1 MWWCQPCQERTSY
14 SSRPVSPLAVWNSV
28 SITQRAAA
36 TWARASGDV
45 PAGALD
51 R

>member
-1 MWWCQPCQERTSY
+1 MWWCHPAHPRTSY

-28 SITQRAAA
+28 SMIQRVAA
-36 TWARASGDV
+36 TRAMVSRGV
-45 PAGALD
+45 SSGALE